1 MVKQDRQDKPKRDVV
16 TLQEER
22 FVNRL
27 LQGYSQADAYLY
39 AFPQTKLKA
48 GKSQAL
54 YDVASKVFNR
64 PRVQKRFKE
73 LKAELR
79 EREVVKT
86 GWTREQAIETL
97 RFVIACNKKD
107 MERINEA
114 YEEEIKFLQELTQNA
129 KDEKEV
135 NDLIREM
142 LRVRKKSRSTITNNN
157 ALISAVGELNKMQG
171 FNEQNVNLN
180 ASVIFEG
187 EEDLE
192 D

>member
-1 MVKQDRQDKPKRDVV
+1 MVKQDKPKNDAV

-22 FVNRL
+22 YINRL
-27 LQGYSQADAYLY
+27 LQGYNQADAYLY
-39 AFPQTKLKA
+39 AFPQTRIKK
-48 GKSQAL
+48 GQAL

-64 PRVQKRFKE
+64 PRVQRRFKE
-73 LKAELR
+73 LEAELR
-79 EREVVKT
+79 ERELVKT

-107 MERINEA
+107 MERINQA
-114 YEEEIKFLQELTQNA
+114 YDNEIKFLQNLLNNA
-129 KDEKEV
+129 SDEEEV
-135 NDLIREM
+135 NKLAREM
-142 LRVRKKSRSTITNNN
+142 LRILKKSRSTVTNNN

-180 ASVIFEG
+180 ASVVFQG